1 MKNTI
6 AKKLQGPYAKFCETH
21 PRFRK
26 FIRRLMYQGFGILH
40 HDSTWTFMNYGY
52 APVSEADHE
61 AGEERYCASLYRHVA
76 GATDLRGA
84 AVLEVGCGRG
94 GGAAFIMSKLGPDS
108 VVGLDYAPRNISIS
122 RALHQLPGLAFL
134 AGDAERLAFPDE
146 SFDAVLNIESSH
158 CYASI
163 DAFLAEVYRVL
174 RPNGRFLYADYRYR
188 EAVADLEGA
197 IARAGFSVMRKV
209 DITANI
215 VQSLREDSERRLRM
229 IEHRAP
235 AFLRS
240 LVREFA
246 GVEGS
251 CFLEDFAAERRRY
264 LSWVLG
270 KAACQL
276 GGATVPVRST
286 VRISP

>member
-1 MKNTI
+1 VKNTI
-6 AKKLQGPYAKFCETH
+6 VKKLQGPYTKFCETH

-40 HDSTWTFMNYGY
+40 HDSTWTFMNFGY
-52 APVSEADHE
+52 APVYEADRE

-76 GATDLRGA
+76 EASDLRGA
-84 AVLEVGCGRG
+84 AVLEVGCG
-94 GGAAFIMSKLGPDS
+94 GGAAFVMSKLGPGS
-108 VVGLDYAPRNISIS
+108 VVGLDYAPRNISIC
-122 RALHQLPGLAFL
+122 RALHALPGLAFV
-134 AGDAERLAFPDE
+134 AGDAERLPFPDE
-146 SFDAVLNIESSH
+146 SFDAVLNIKSSH

-163 DAFLAEVYRVL
+163 DAFLAEVNRVL
-174 RPNGRFLYADYRYR
+174 RPNGRFLFADYRPR
-188 EAVADLEGA
+188 EAVADLDEA

-215 VQSLREDSERRLRM
+215 VRSLREDSERRVRM
-229 IEHRAP
+229 IDHRAP

-251 CFLEDFAAERRRY
+251 CFLEDFLAERRRY

-270 KAACQL
+270 KATCKQ
-276 GGATVPVRST
+276 GEATAPVRRT